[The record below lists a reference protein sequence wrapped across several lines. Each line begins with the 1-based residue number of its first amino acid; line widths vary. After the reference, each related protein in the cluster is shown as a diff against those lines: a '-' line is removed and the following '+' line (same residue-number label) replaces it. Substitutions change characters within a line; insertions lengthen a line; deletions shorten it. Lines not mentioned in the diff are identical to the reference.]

1 METQDGLL
9 ETQFLAAAR
18 YLSSR
23 TDLNLGNEIQL
34 ELYALFKTATAGP
47 CVSDRPGFFDFR
59 ARAKWDAWAA
69 KAGMSKPA
77 AMRAYIALAS
87 DRAGWTDDVEIIEPD
102 IRGSTSH
109 SVGGGD
115 EKHMAMAVSRLENP
129 EAEVPDASKT
139 IWDWAREG
147 RIDKVLAMLAE
158 LNTSITSTDE
168 QGMTLLHWAADR
180 GHADLMR
187 ELLQRTTAV
196 DVVDSAGQTP
206 LHLAVIVE
214 HEDVVKLLLRAGA
227 SIAVVDAEGETPW
240 DCASPAMRLLLRP
253 ESAAESALNLDIDK
267 DVHIM

>member
-1 METQDGLL
+1 MEETQDGLL
-9 ETQFLAAAR
+9 EAQFLASSR

-23 TDLNLGNEIQL
+23 TDLNLGNEVQL
-34 ELYALFKTATAGP
+34 ELYSLFKTATAGP

-69 KAGMSKPA
+69 KAGMSKPE
-77 AMRAYIALAS
+77 AMRAYVALAS
-87 DRAGWTDDVEIIEPD
+87 EKSGWTDDAEVVEPD
-102 IRGSTSH
+102 LQSSIITHSRDGSE
-109 SVGGGD
+109 

-129 EAEVPDASKT
+129 EEEVLDASKT

-147 RIDKVLAMLAE
+147 RTDKVLAMLAE
-158 LNTSITSTDE
+158 PTASIASTDQ

-180 GHADLMR
+180 GHVELMQ
-187 ELLQRTTAV
+187 ELLNRTTAV

-227 SIAVVDAEGETPW
+227 SIAVVDADGETPW
-240 DCASPAMRLLLRP
+240 DCASPAVRLLLRP
-253 ESAAESALNLDIDK
+253 EGAAESALN
-267 DVHIM
+267 